1 MRVVAGKYRGKN
13 LASPKDDSVRP
24 TTTRIKETLFNVLQ
38 GYVPEATALDL
49 FAGSGAL
56 GIECISRGAKEVV
69 FVDRSKDSV
78 ALVKQNLK
86 GIEGKYSVHLSD
98 FSAYLRSAQLQGKKF
113 DIIFLDPPYAS
124 GLGEIALDIII
135 NGNLLA
141 DDGVIVFEHSSDKD
155 FKLGYTD
162 YKARTKRMGTVTA
175 EFISKKRVAMMTGS
189 FDPVTVGHE
198 EVLKQALSIYD
209 TVIVACLVNPDKT
222 YMFNPAQRL
231 ALAAAMCYKYDNAFA
246 IFSEKDAVD
255 VAREYCATELVRGVR
270 DVKDEGYEAQMA
282 AYNRERGYDTRF
294 IVLEEFQ
301 DVSSTLVREELKRGD
316 LSHIPAACV
325 PILSSEGF
333 KYLK

>member
-38 GYVPEATALDL
+38 GYVPEATVLDL

-56 GIECISRGAKEVV
+56 GIECISRGAEEVV

-86 GIEGKYSVHLSD
+86 GIEGNFSVHLSD
-98 FSAYLRSAQLQGKKF
+98 FSAYLRNAQLQGKKF

-124 GLGEIALDIII
+124 GLGEIAIELII
-135 NGNLLA
+135 NGNLLS
-141 DDGVIVFEHSSDKD
+141 DDGVIVFEHSSDKE
-155 FKLGYTD
+155 FSLERSS

-175 EFISKKRVAMMTGS
+175 EFIFKKRVALMTGS

-198 EVLKQALSIYD
+198 EVLKQALSQYD
-209 TVIVACLVNPDKT
+209 EVIVACLVNPEKT

-231 ALAAAMCYKYDNAFA
+231 ALASAMCSPYKNAFA
-246 IFSEKDAVD
+246 IYSDKDAVD
-255 VAREYCATELVRGVR
+255 VAREYSATELVRGVR
-270 DVKDEGYEAQMA
+270 DIKDEGYEAEMA
-282 AYNRERGYDTRF
+282 AYNREHGFDTQF
-294 IVLEEFQ
+294 IVLDEYR

-316 LSHIPAACV
+316 FRHIPAVCV
-325 PILSSEGF
+325 PVLTSEDF
-333 KYLK
+333 KRLK